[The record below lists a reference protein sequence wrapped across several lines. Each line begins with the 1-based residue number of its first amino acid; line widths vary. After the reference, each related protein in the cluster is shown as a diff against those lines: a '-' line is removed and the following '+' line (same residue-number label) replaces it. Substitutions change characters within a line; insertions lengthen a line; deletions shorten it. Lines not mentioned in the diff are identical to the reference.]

1 MGRLKAMQVP
11 SMGGWSRMVLS
22 QKVTHLAFH
31 RPHSASLAVERRHL
45 LLEYA
50 APTLFGLLSV
60 DQVLFLLGCLC
71 CERKVLVV
79 SDHVNIVSSC
89 VLALITLLHPLQ
101 WAGPV
106 ITVLPPRLNELLE
119 APVPLIA
126 GRVSI
131 SSASIKNFSTLERP
145 MRDVIEMNMDQ
156 HALHMHDEDLVTYHE
171 LKLPECDELVHELE
185 PFSAQLFGKH
195 RDPDFPTVKQD
206 EACKIIM
213 FALQAEDDQ
222 NERDELDAERDD
234 SDSENGEHDDEDNS
248 DDIDEEAYADD
259 ASQNLKTVK
268 QQSKPKTS
276 KMQHVAPP
284 SPPVNLRDVISW
296 HAYVSGIK
304 TGAMTGM
311 AAGAGVLVANKYWPA
326 FRTRLNVSGKTA
338 LALMPAMAV
347 FSVVSEQR
355 ILYGARNPDR
365 YLASMGPNFMDLNTN
380 KQSSLQMY
388 QRVANYWYDHP
399 YRVLAMVGVPLV
411 GGIFAY
417 QSMNTAIQ
425 RSQQIMHARLY
436 GQTAVVGILLS
447 SMAFND
453 YMKNHGRFVEEE
465 DNDS

>member
-1 MGRLKAMQVP
+1 
-11 SMGGWSRMVLS
+11 
-22 QKVTHLAFH
+22 
-31 RPHSASLAVERRHL
+31 
-45 LLEYA
+45 
-50 APTLFGLLSV
+50 
-60 DQVLFLLGCLC
+60 
-71 CERKVLVV
+71 
-79 SDHVNIVSSC
+79 
-89 VLALITLLHPLQ
+89 
-101 WAGPV
+101 
-106 ITVLPPRLNELLE
+106 
-119 APVPLIA
+119 
-126 GRVSI
+126 
-131 SSASIKNFSTLERP
+131 
-145 MRDVIEMNMDQ
+145 
-156 HALHMHDEDLVTYHE
+156 
-171 LKLPECDELVHELE
+171 
-185 PFSAQLFGKH
+185 
-195 RDPDFPTVKQD
+195 
-206 EACKIIM
+206 M

-259 ASQNLKTVK
+259 ASQNLKVG
-268 QQSKPKTS
+268 TS
-276 KMQHVAPP
+276 T
-284 SPPVNLRDVISW
+284 R
-296 HAYVSGIK
+296 
-304 TGAMTGM
+304 
-311 AAGAGVLVANKYWPA
+311 ANKYWPA